1 MTTEQTLDRLAG
13 ATSAAILGVLE
24 MLAGAQSV
32 QPGAIHVLPEGADP
46 LAGVTAPVVAANV
59 GFVDAV
65 EGENVMVLPTAAVRG
80 LAAAMMG
87 MPPEQSDDPL
97 SELELSAAGEAMNQ
111 LMSAAAAATGNLLGQ
126 EVDIAPPDTRVVATQ
141 AELAAVCSVE
151 GAAVSATFSIFD
163 APCRLVH
170 LVPPA
175 FVLALT
181 RALGGGAQEEGGG
194 GRGGSRDEPLR
205 QAALDVPVR
214 LWAEL
219 GRAQMPIAR
228 AVSLAQGAVVELDR
242 EADAPIELY
251 VDGMRFATGRLVV
264 TDEGELAV
272 SLETVTGHPH
282 PNELHQEAA

>member
-13 ATSAAILGVLE
+13 ATSAAVLGVLE
-24 MLAGAQSV
+24 MLVGAQSV
-32 QPGAIHVLPEGADP
+32 TPGAIEVLPEGADP

-65 EGENVMVLPTAAVRG
+65 EGENVLVLPNGAVRG

-87 MPPEQSDDPL
+87 MPPEHSDEPL
-97 SELELSAAGEAMNQ
+97 SELELSAMGEAMNQ

-126 EVDIAPPDTRVVATQ
+126 EVDIEPPNTRVVETAD
-141 AELAAVCSVE
+141 ELADVCAIE
-151 GAAVSATFSIFD
+151 GAAVSASFSIFGRR
-163 APCRLVH
+163 CRLVH
-170 LVPPA
+170 FVPPA

-181 RALGGGAQEEGGG
+181 RALGGGEEDT
-194 GRGGSRDEPLR
+194 RPQAREDPLR
-205 QAALDVPVR
+205 RAALDVPVR

-219 GRAQMPIAR
+219 GRAQMPAER
-228 AVSLAQGAVVELDR
+228 AVSLADGTVVELDQ
-242 EADAPIELY
+242 EADAPIELF

-272 SLETVTGHPH
+272 SLETVAGHPTPTEH
-282 PNELHQEAA
+282 PQEAA

>member
-32 QPGAIHVLPEGADP
+32 QPGAIQVLPEGADP
-46 LAGVTAPVVAANV
+46 LAGVAVPVVAANV

-87 MPPEQSDDPL
+87 MPPELSDEPL

-111 LMSAAAAATGNLLGQ
+111 LMSAAAAATGSLLGQ
-126 EVDIAPPDTRVVATQ
+126 EVDIAPPDTRLVAT
-141 AELAAVCSVE
+141 ESDLAAVCTVQ
-151 GAAVSATFSIFD
+151 GAAVSATFSIFG

-181 RALGGGAQEEGGG
+181 RALGGGEEAAAGGG
-194 GRGGSRDEPLR
+194 GRAGSRDEPLR
-205 QAALDVPVR
+205 HAALDVPVR

-219 GRAQMPIAR
+219 GRAQMPVAR

-272 SLETVTGHPH
+272 SLETVAGHPH
-282 PNELHQEAA
+282 PTELPEEA

>member
-32 QPGAIHVLPEGADP
+32 TPGQIQVLPEGADP
-46 LAGVTAPVVAANV
+46 LAGVEPPVVAANV

-65 EGENVMVLPTAAVRG
+65 EGENVMVLPTKAVRG

-87 MPPEQSDDPL
+87 MPPEESDEPL

-111 LMSAAAAATGNLLGQ
+111 LMSAAAAATGGILGQ
-126 EVDIAPPDTRVVATQ
+126 EVDIAPPDTRVVDSAE
-141 AELAAVCSVE
+141 ELAAVCGVE
-151 GAAVSATFSIFD
+151 GAVVSATFQIFG

-181 RALGGGAQEEGGG
+181 RAMGGGAEEAGPEA
-194 GRGGSRDEPLR
+194 RDEPLR

-228 AVSLAQGAVVELDR
+228 AVSLGQGAVVELDR

-282 PNELHQEAA
+282 PNEPHQEAA

>member
-1 MTTEQTLDRLAG
+1 MTTEQALDRLAG

-24 MLAGAQSV
+24 MLAGAASV
-32 QPGAIHVLPEGADP
+32 QPGAIEVLAEGADP
-46 LAGVTAPVVAANV
+46 LADVQTPVVAANV

-65 EGENVMVLPTAAVRG
+65 AAENVLVLPTSAVRA

-87 MPPEQSDDPL
+87 MPAEESESDEPL

-111 LMSAAAAATGNLLGQ
+111 LMSAAAAATGDLLGQ
-126 EVDIAPPDTRVVATQ
+126 DVDIAPPDTRVVDTQ
-141 AELAAVCSVE
+141 AELASVCAAE
-151 GAAVSATFSIFD
+151 GAAVSATFSILG
-163 APCRLVH
+163 ARCRLVH

-175 FVLALT
+175 FALALT
-181 RALGGGAQEEGGG
+181 RALGGDGEEAEG
-194 GRGGSRDEPLR
+194 DVVEQPLR

-219 GRAQMPIAR
+219 GRARMSAAR
-228 AVSLAQGAVVELDR
+228 AVSLPTGAVVELDR

-272 SLETVTGHPH
+272 SLETVTGHPET
-282 PNELHQEAA
+282 PQRLKEAA